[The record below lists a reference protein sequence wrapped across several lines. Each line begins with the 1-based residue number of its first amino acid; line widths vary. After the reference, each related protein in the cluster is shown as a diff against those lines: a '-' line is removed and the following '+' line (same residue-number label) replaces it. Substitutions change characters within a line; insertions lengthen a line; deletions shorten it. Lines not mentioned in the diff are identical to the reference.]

1 MHLMFKLNLIIATSL
16 LILTGCNGF
25 FLQNNPRLVKQ
36 NVVQKPIQNKPIVIE
51 TKMIKG
57 YVNSLKFTDNGWE
70 YNIIGT
76 DTTNNKLPKAT
87 AYAKKIYYNEKDLVY
102 AVIKGDKITE
112 MYLINKAQSQPSS
125 IKKSNRSNK
134 KIVLPLPQNEKIS
147 F

>member
-1 MHLMFKLNLIIATSL
+1 MFKLNLVLVTSL
-16 LILTGCNGF
+16 AILTGCNGF
-25 FLQNNPRLVKQ
+25 FTQNNPRPVKQ
-36 NVVQKPIQNKPIVIE
+36 NVVQKPIQNKPIKIE

-57 YVNSLKFTDNGWE
+57 YVKSLKFTDNGWE
-70 YNIIGT
+70 YNIIGI

-102 AVIKGDKITE
+102 AVIKGDRISE
-112 MYLINKAQSQPSS
+112 MYLINKVQTQPSS

-134 KIVLPLPQNEKIS
+134 KIILPLPQNEKIS